1 MGGMGSEESAVK
13 DKTEPLRTENEEKFK
28 FCMCDKSKGKCKRE
42 KHKEG
47 QHCDRIVKI
56 GGNDR
61 HIICK
66 MCRSGKKKLPVV
78 EKQELL
84 SQPTFQTHKELNSFS
99 QSDAIYNPD
108 EHYAKMDQLNTCK
121 VESSFDHS
129 SELTLGI
136 SKEKNEDS
144 LKGIRIKKSERK
156 RGRGRP
162 RKIDEKQDQQD
173 FDISGLTL
181 GFSKGIRQYTGID
194 PVTRQEVR
202 YQQCNCSR
210 SKGKCYN
217 DNHEHGVPCENFVKI
232 TRNER
237 HLVCKTCRCATKKI
251 KDKNDAELLLSVS
264 ENLSAGSIIASLS
277 EKLKLDSRE

>member
-1 MGGMGSEESAVK
+1 MGSEESALK
-13 DKTEPLRTENEEKFK
+13 DKTEPLQTKNEEKFK

-47 QHCDRIVKI
+47 QPCDRKVKI
-56 GGNDR
+56 CGNDR

-66 MCRSGKKKLPVV
+66 MCRSEKKKLPVV
-78 EKQELL
+78 EKQKLL
-84 SQPTFQTHKELNSFS
+84 ILPTSQTNKKLNSFS

-136 SKEKNEDS
+136 SNEKNKDS
-144 LKGIRIKKSERK
+144 LKGIRIKKTKRK
-156 RGRGRP
+156 RGRP

-181 GFSKGIRQYTGID
+181 GFSKGIKPYTRID
-194 PVTRQEVR
+194 PETRQKVR
-202 YQQCNCSR
+202 YQQCSCSR

-217 DNHEHGVPCENFVKI
+217 DNHENGVPCENFVKI
-232 TRNER
+232 NRNER

-251 KDKNDAELLLSVS
+251 KDKNDAELLISVS

-277 EKLKLDSRE
+277 ETELNSRE

>member
-1 MGGMGSEESAVK
+1 MGGMGSEESALK
-13 DKTEPLRTENEEKFK
+13 DKTEPLQTKNEVKYK
-28 FCMCDKSKGKCKRE
+28 SCMCDKSEGKCKRE

-47 QHCDRIVKI
+47 QLCDIRIKI
-56 GGNDR
+56 AGNDR

-66 MCRSGKKKLPVV
+66 MCRTGKKKLPVV
-78 EKQELL
+78 EKPELL
-84 SQPTFQTHKELNSFS
+84 ILPTYQPHQKLNSFS
-99 QSDAIYNPD
+99 KSDVIYNPD
-108 EHYAKMDQLNTCK
+108 EHYVKMDQPNAYD

-129 SELTLGI
+129 
-136 SKEKNEDS
+136 
-144 LKGIRIKKSERK
+144 LKGIRIKNPE

-162 RKIDEKQDQQD
+162 RKIDEKQDQKD

-181 GFSKGIRQYTGID
+181 GFSKGIKPLGISKGIKPYTGID
-194 PVTRQEVR
+194 PVTRHEVR

-264 ENLSAGSIIASLS
+264 QKLSAGSIIASLS
-277 EKLKLDSRE
+277 EMELNSRE

>member
-1 MGGMGSEESAVK
+1 MGGMGSEESALK
-13 DKTEPLRTENEEKFK
+13 DKTEPLQTKNEEKFK
-28 FCMCDKSKGKCKRE
+28 LCMCDKSKGKCKRE

-47 QHCDRIVKI
+47 QSCDRIVKI
-56 GGNDR
+56 CGNDR

-66 MCRSGKKKLPVV
+66 MCRSEKKKLPVV

-84 SQPTFQTHKELNSFS
+84 ILATSQTNKKLNSFS
-99 QSDAIYNPD
+99 QSDAIHNPD

-121 VESSFDHS
+121 VESSFDHL
-129 SELTLGI
+129 SE
-136 SKEKNEDS
+136 
-144 LKGIRIKKSERK
+144 
-156 RGRGRP
+156 
-162 RKIDEKQDQQD
+162 
-173 FDISGLTL
+173 LTL
-181 GFSKGIRQYTGID
+181 GFSKGIKPYTGID
-194 PVTRQEVR
+194 PVTRHEVR

-237 HLVCKTCRCATKKI
+237 HLVCKTCRCVTKKI

-264 ENLSAGSIIASLS
+264 ENLNAGSIIASLS